1 MEFDPFHEGK
11 ENAVTFSICLFSSE
25 LFFFPWKA
33 GSVAHAILNPRSC
46 GEVSAQEYEDWNL
59 IGKLL
64 IAGCLSAHV
73 SAYS

>member
-1 MEFDPFHEGK
+1 MEFDPFHEGT
-11 ENAVTFSICLFSSE
+11 ENAVTFSISSE
-25 LFFFPWKA
+25 LFFFPCKT

-46 GEVSAQEYEDWNL
+46 GEVSAQEYEDWIL

>member
-1 MEFDPFHEGK
+1 MEFDPFHEGT
-11 ENAVTFSICLFSSE
+11 ENAVTFSISSE
-25 LFFFPWKA
+25 LFFFPCKT

-46 GEVSAQEYEDWNL
+46 GEVAAQEYEDWNQ